1 METENTM
8 HDQDNIIAEGKTIA
22 VVAYLTI
29 IGLIAAFVMNNEKKN
44 TFASYH
50 IRQSLGLAL
59 TGLALSVISIIPFL
73 GWVIAIFGSIFLFV
87 LWVMGLL
94 SALGGKQK
102 PVMLL
107 GEMYQEW
114 FKGI

>member
-8 HDQDNIIAEGKTIA
+8 HDQEHVISEGKTIA

-44 TFASYH
+44 TFAFYH

-73 GWVIAIFGSIFLFV
+73 GWIIAIFGSIFLFV

-102 PVMLL
+102 PVMVL
-107 GEMYQEW
+107 GGKYQEW